1 MCVTFTGCGL
11 QCSET
16 WRWQQSSHAT
26 LKPKLQIQIKR
37 MVMKDKKRKTT
48 KKKPH
53 KGLLELRLNQAN
65 EQWGKSVRLFGFPS
79 GCEEGHEPHM
89 QRLLRRR
96 PRLGH
101 LHQPHIQAEVGRGP
115 GVAATPSPPLG
126 GKELGGLRQMDLE
139 ARESPGGYLVMPG
152 KSH

>member
-1 MCVTFTGCGL
+1 M
-11 QCSET
+11 
-16 WRWQQSSHAT
+16 
-26 LKPKLQIQIKR
+26 
-37 MVMKDKKRKTT
+37 
-48 KKKPH
+48 
-53 KGLLELRLNQAN
+53 
-65 EQWGKSVRLFGFPS
+65 
-79 GCEEGHEPHM
+79 GCEEGHTPHT

-139 ARESPGGYLVMPG
+139 AREFPWWLFGNAREEPLAKRVSPPRKVRAARPHIRY
-152 KSH
+152 

>member
-1 MCVTFTGCGL
+1 M
-11 QCSET
+11 
-16 WRWQQSSHAT
+16 
-26 LKPKLQIQIKR
+26 
-37 MVMKDKKRKTT
+37 
-48 KKKPH
+48 
-53 KGLLELRLNQAN
+53 NQAN
-65 EQWGKSVRLFGFPS
+65 ERWGKSVRLFGFPN

-126 GKELGGLRQMDLE
+126 GKELGGSQADGPGSQRVPWWLFGK
-139 ARESPGGYLVMPG
+139 AREEPLAKRVSPLGR
-152 KSH
+152 